1 MNTLKFKF
9 RYESLLS
16 YREHLKEKAAVEFA
30 RSQSDVRKIDEQ
42 IKAYSDEVTKAND
55 DLEKKTRDTMSS
67 NEIINHSEFINALL
81 IRIEIKKMERLKA
94 EQVLFQKRKNLLEKS
109 RQCKVFEKL
118 KEKDFEKWHHDQN
131 QLELKEINEAAVIRY
146 GKTFL

>member
-1 MNTLKFKF
+1 MKFKF

-30 RSQSDVRKIDEQ
+30 RAQSSVKKIDDQ
-42 IKAYSDEVTKAND
+42 ILAYSDEITKAND
-55 DLEKKTRDTMSS
+55 DLEKKMRDTMSS
-67 NEIINHSEFINALL
+67 NDIINHSEFINALL
-81 IRIEIKKMERLKA
+81 IRIEMKKIERLKA
-94 EQVLFQKRKNLLEKS
+94 EQVMLQKRKNLLEKS

-131 QLELKEINEAAVIRY
+131 QLELKEINEAAVTRY